1 MQNNWTRRSVLNGAV
16 SMMAAAALTGARALP
31 ENMSADK
38 PQDSGAGSPQ
48 NAITPAAAFKRI
60 MEGNARYV
68 ANQPSVKDYSAGR
81 AARASAQHPIAAILS
96 CADSRVAPE
105 LIFDQSPG
113 DLFVTR
119 VAGNYMSM
127 DLLASLEYGVAA
139 LNAPLIV
146 VLGHSNCGAVSA
158 VVKNEKKEEALPGH
172 IYMIVDAL
180 RPGVQEAVKAGGS
193 DVLSNAIADNVKHN
207 VGRLKRAQ
215 PVLAKHLA
223 DGKLN
228 IVGAVYD
235 LATGQVKMV

>member
-16 SMMAAAALTGARALP
+16 SMMAAAALSGARAWP
-31 ENMSADK
+31 EKKLADN
-38 PQDSGAGSPQ
+38 PQETTSGSPQ
-48 NAITPAAAFKRI
+48 NAITPAAALKRI
-60 MEGNARYV
+60 MDGNARYV

-81 AARASAQHPIAAILS
+81 AARATAQHPIAAILS

-119 VAGNYMSM
+119 VAGNYMSL
-127 DLLASLEYGVAA
+127 DLLSSLEYGVAV
-139 LNAPLIV
+139 LNAPLIL

-180 RPGVQEAVKAGGS
+180 RPGVQEAIKEGGP
-193 DVLSNAIADNVKHN
+193 DVLDHAIVANVKHN
-207 VGRLKRAQ
+207 VTRLRRAQ
-215 PVLAKHLA
+215 PILPKHIA

-228 IVGAVYD
+228 VVGAVYD